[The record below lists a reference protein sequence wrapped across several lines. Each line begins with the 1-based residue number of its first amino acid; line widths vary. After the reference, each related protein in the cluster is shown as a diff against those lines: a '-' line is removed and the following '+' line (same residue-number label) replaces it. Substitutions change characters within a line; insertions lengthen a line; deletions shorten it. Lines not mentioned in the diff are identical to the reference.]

1 VSYAL
6 IGCPT
11 LADERSPPHGTD
23 AISSSVPL
31 KEATIPAAFHKLF
44 RTKHDYGLYT
54 VPQPNAGG
62 TSRYWPR
69 GAPVLGF

>member
-1 VSYAL
+1 MKDL
-6 IGCPT
+6 PF
-11 LADERSPPHGTD
+11 DGTD

-31 KEATIPAAFHKLF
+31 KEATIPAALYKLF
-44 RTKHDYGLYT
+44 RSKHDYGLNT

-69 GAPVLGF
+69 GAPVLGFWNHAAQVG

>member
-1 VSYAL
+1 M
-6 IGCPT
+6 
-11 LADERSPPHGTD
+11 H
-23 AISSSVPL
+23 SSVPL

-44 RTKHDYGLYT
+44 KTKHDYGLNT

-69 GAPVLGF
+69 GAPASEIMWLRLVDRFGGALANSTAAGRM